1 MIEKIQTYYS
11 DHPLRTIL
19 LAGLFFRLLAVIFS
33 KGFGWIDD
41 QFLIIEIA
49 QSWADGTDYYRWLP
63 DAQGINEPKGFS
75 FFYVG
80 LHYLI
85 FKFFEFIGFTDA
97 QGKMYAIRFLH
108 ALWSLLIIS
117 GGYKIAKKLGSTH
130 SAELTGWLLAI
141 LWLFPFLSVRNL
153 VEYVSIPLLIYAMY
167 KSISPAN
174 KNRAWHWLWIGILFG
189 LAFNI
194 RYQTMI
200 FTGGAGL
207 VLLFQKKWKETFFVV
222 AGIIITILVFQGI
235 VDYLVWDQQFIQL
248 QGYVNYNI
256 HHANE
261 YLTAPW
267 YFYILVILGLL
278 VPPVSFYLAIGFF
291 KSWKKTAIFFIPAF
305 IFLVFHSIFPNKQ
318 ERFII
323 TIMPFI
329 IIGGVLGWHQITA
342 NLNKH
347 SGLKRWH
354 NGSWIF
360 FWIINIILLIPVS
373 TMYSKKARVE
383 TMVYLSQY
391 EDLSYFIIDDVNKT
405 SLRPPPMFYLENW
418 VYYDPIMKNAN
429 LDQFK
434 NAKKWNQPENQP
446 DFILFMESKKI
457 ESRVAFM
464 QSVFPGLEFETLIE
478 PGMMDRVLH
487 WLNPINDNQNIF
499 IYRNSTV
506 YPNKL
511 KDE

>member
-1 MIEKIQTYYS
+1 MKEKIQTYYS

-41 QFLIIEIA
+41 QFLIVEIA
-49 QSWADGTDYYRWLP
+49 QSWVDGTDYYRWLP
-63 DAQGINEPKGFS
+63 DAQGVNEPKGFS
-75 FFYVG
+75 FFYIG

-85 FKFFEFIGFTDA
+85 FKFFAFVNFTDA
-97 QGKMYAIRFLH
+97 QGKMYIIRFLH

-117 GGYKIAKKLGSTH
+117 SGYKIAKKLGNSQ
-130 SAELTGWLLAI
+130 SAKLTGWLLAL

-153 VEYVSIPLLIYAMY
+153 VEYVSIPLLIFALY
-167 KSISPAN
+167 KIINPSN
-174 KNRAWHWLWIGILFG
+174 KSFMWHWLWIGILFG
-189 LAFNI
+189 IAFNI
-194 RYQTMI
+194 RYQTLL
-200 FTGGAGL
+200 FTGGVGL
-207 VLLFQKKWKETFFVV
+207 VLLFQKKWKETFFV
-222 AGIIITILVFQGI
+222 ATGIIITILVLQGVI
-235 VDYLVWDQQFIQL
+235 DYLVWDQPFIQL

-267 YFYILVILGLL
+267 YFYVLVILGLL
-278 VPPVSFYLAIGFF
+278 IPPVSFYLAIGFF
-291 KSWKKTAIFFIPAF
+291 KGWKRTAFFFIPTL
-305 IFLVFHSIFPNKQ
+305 IFLIFHSIFPNKQ

-329 IIGGVLGWHQITA
+329 IIGGVLGWHQIITH
-342 NLNKH
+342 LEKH
-347 SGLKRWH
+347 PRLKLLH
-354 NGSWIF
+354 HGSWVF
-360 FWIINIILLIPVS
+360 FWVINLMLLLPIS

-383 TMVYLSQY
+383 AMVYLSQY

-405 SLRPPPMFYLENW
+405 SLRPPPMYYLDNW
-418 VYYDPIMKNAN
+418 VYYDPIMKNTN

-434 NAKKWNQPENQP
+434 SAKKWNHPENQP
-446 DFILFMESKKI
+446 GFILFMESENI

-464 QSVFPGLEFETLIE
+464 HSVFPDLEFETLIE

-499 IYRNSTV
+499 IYRNSTI

-511 KDE
+511 TDE